1 MLPVGE
7 ARSAHHHILH
17 QAQVGHLVLAASVVK
32 QHLRLHLVGLDAP
45 HIVGL
50 LEDRRDGGKSSALIR
65 CCFAAALRR
74 A

>member
-50 LEDRRDGGKSSALIR
+50 LEGQTEEMEVSAQL
-65 CCFAAALRR
+65 
-74 A
+74 